1 MPPRIVELDSLEA
14 GPRPDLK
21 ELLPVLADVLRRGAV
36 DPLRLED
43 GRRVAEEDRRL
54 YWALKVLGVRRAPV
68 GDGEPVDLEALGLYE
83 DISPSPLH
91 VYGST
96 LELLYRG
103 WPTPLVKLRSLSG
116 GGRRVW
122 AKLEWY
128 NPFSMSV
135 KDRIGWY
142 MVVKAFEDGWRGT
155 LVYEATSTN
164 TGMALASMAAI
175 FGFRVR
181 LYLPKT
187 IQRASDILLTA
198 LGAEVVRKEGQ
209 LTVELID
216 EVREDAERAGAY
228 HINQF
233 ENDYNFMVHLRY
245 TAKELDLQLR
255 YAGVR
260 PKAIIGGLGTSGHMA
275 AISFYFKN
283 RYGGSVRIYGVEPA
297 PGETIPGIRRVETG
311 MKWIHWVEVDGIVD
325 VTRDEAI
332 EALLAV
338 ARRDGILPGLSS
350 GAVAAAYMKLVE
362 RGELDEGD
370 YVVVFPDNGFK
381 YVEQL
386 QDFFRRRGVL

>member
-1 MPPRIVELDSLEA
+1 M
-14 GPRPDLK
+14 
-21 ELLPVLADVLRRGAV
+21 ADILRKGV
-36 DPLRLED
+36 VKPLRVEK
-43 GRRVAEEDRRL
+43 GVVANEEDRRL
-54 YWALKVLGVRRAPV
+54 YWALRVLGVRRVPV
-68 GDGEPVDLEALGLYE
+68 GGDELVELEELGFY
-83 DISPSPLH
+83 DDVNPSPLH
-91 VYGST
+91 VYYST

-103 WPTPLVKLRSLSG
+103 WPTPLVKLHSLG
-116 GGRRVW
+116 GNGRRVW

-142 MVVKAFEDGWRGT
+142 MVVKAFEEGWQGK
-155 LVYEATSTN
+155 LIYEATSTN
-164 TGMALASMAAI
+164 TGMALASMASI
-175 FGFRVR
+175 HGFHVR

-187 IQRASDILLTA
+187 IQKASDILLAA

-216 EVREDAERAGAY
+216 EVRRDAEEAGAY

-233 ENDYNFMVHLRY
+233 ENDFNFMVHLRY

-283 RYGGSVRIYGVEPA
+283 RYGGSIRIYGVEPA
-297 PGETIPGIRRVETG
+297 PGETIPGIRRIETG
-311 MKWIHWVEVDGIVD
+311 MKWIHWVEVDGVVD

-332 EALLAV
+332 EALLHV

-350 GAVAAAYMKLVE
+350 GAVAAAYIKLVE
-362 RGELDEGD
+362 RGELEPGD

-386 QDFFRRRGVL
+386 QDYFKRKGLLKT